1 MMILFGYVLNI
12 LLVDVEIGQMWG
24 YLCVFDL
31 MYEFDKLIVV
41 IVLINDLMVVMCNVD
56 DFVCIGVWLLN
67 LFE

>member
-1 MMILFGYVLNI
+1 M
-12 LLVDVEIGQMWG
+12 
-24 YLCVFDL
+24 FDL